1 MIEETKLTTEFI
13 DALFNPRL
21 AKQLGCFFAEDLRNI
36 ESNQVAPSTPCR
48 KAFLRK
54 LLADAE
60 KLGLDV
66 SCRYFAD
73 AIELFITNG
82 EAGMIEMTLD
92 DLDKLTI
99 EHAIARRVLISEF
112 DNSLYCN
119 MENFNLDFLLKH
131 GFRFYGMNI
140 GERYERYERD
150 YRPFDL
156 NKGFEFELG
165 WFSNWIELTSR
176 LNAENDMFLKKYKK
190 MRKIAELKSEIVD
203 KFD

>member
-21 AKQLGCFFAEDLRNI
+21 AKQLGCFFDEDLRNI
-36 ESNQVAPSTPCR
+36 ESSQVAPSTPCR
-48 KAFLRK
+48 KSFLRK

-60 KLGLDV
+60 KMGLDV

-73 AIELFITNG
+73 DIELFITNG

-92 DLDKLTI
+92 NLDKLTI

-112 DNSLYCN
+112 DNSLYYK
-119 MENFNLDFLLKH
+119 MENFNLDFLFKH
-131 GFRFYGMNI
+131 GFKFYGMSI
-140 GERYERYERD
+140 GEQYNRYERD

-165 WFSNWIELTSR
+165 WFSNWIELTRR
-176 LNAENDMFLKKYKK
+176 LNAENDMFLKKYTK
-190 MRKIAELKSEIVD
+190 MRKIAELKNENG
-203 KFD
+203 